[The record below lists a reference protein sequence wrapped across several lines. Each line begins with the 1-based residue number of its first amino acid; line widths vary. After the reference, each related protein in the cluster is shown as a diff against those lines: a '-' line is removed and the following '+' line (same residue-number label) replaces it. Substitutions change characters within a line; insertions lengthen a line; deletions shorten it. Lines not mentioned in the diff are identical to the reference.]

1 MRLRALLLALPLLAA
16 CYHAQIETG
25 LEPGTQK
32 IEKPWASGF
41 VFGLV
46 PPSTVETAA
55 KCPTG
60 VAKVE
65 TQQSFLNMLAN
76 GLTWGLYTPMS
87 ITVTCAAKKTA
98 SGVMIDG
105 KDDPTKAM
113 ADAAER
119 AVKKGAAVF
128 VQF

>member
-1 MRLRALLLALPLLAA
+1 MRLKFLLLALPLAAA

-32 IEKPWASGF
+32 IEKPWAHGF
-41 VFGLV
+41 VYGLV
-46 PPSTVETAA
+46 PPSTVESAA

-76 GLTWGLYTPMS
+76 ALTWGLYTPMN

-98 SGVMIDG
+98 SANTV
-105 KDDPTKAM
+105 
-113 ADAAER
+113 DAKGRSVQEVAEAIER
-119 AVKKGAAVF
+119 ALGGGTAVF